1 MAKTDDKMIRIVQ
14 TRSLIGRT
22 EGQRRT
28 VKALGLHRIG
38 DVSVK
43 PDRPEIRG
51 MVRKVAH
58 LVRVE
63 EQ

>member
-1 MAKTDDKMIRIVQ
+1 MAKISDKTLKIVQ
-14 TRSLIGRT
+14 TRSTIGRT

-38 DVSVK
+38 DVALK

-51 MVRKVAH
+51 MIRKVAH